1 MREQLRKWAVVCAM
15 ALLGMSWTISAGAM
29 SVVFIN
35 PGKSDEAFW
44 GSVSSFMQAAANDL
58 SIDLEIL
65 YAERDS
71 TRMLLQAR
79 QVAVRKKRPDYVITV
94 NEKQVAVP
102 MLKIMDAVGIK
113 TFLINNTL
121 SADQV
126 VYAGQPR
133 DRLRHWLGSLV
144 PNNEEAGYQMAKS
157 LIAAGHRRFPHEG
170 QLSLIAIA
178 GDRATEAGV
187 AREAGLRRALA
198 EHPEVKWLQTVY
210 GEWNQKR
217 ARDQAEVLFKRYPNV
232 RLVWCANDMM
242 AFGAMESLVNQGGV
256 PGQDK
261 LFTGLNN
268 SRQAMDALSSGRLAA
283 LSVGHFSAGG
293 WAMVMLYDYDRGYD
307 FADIGSLER
316 QEPLLTLFSE
326 GQAQRFLRRF
336 GQSNFESIDF
346 RQYSR
351 AYHPQLKSYRF
362 SMESF
367 LK

>member
-1 MREQLRKWAVVCAM
+1 
-15 ALLGMSWTISAGAM
+15 M

-35 PGKSDEAFW
+35 PGKSDEVFW
-44 GSVSSFMQAAANDL
+44 GSVSSFMQAAAKDL

-71 TRMLLQAR
+71 TRMLVQAR

-121 SADQV
+121 SSDQLTF
-126 VYAGQPR
+126 AGKPR
-133 DRLRHWLGSLV
+133 ERLRHWLGSLV
-144 PNNEEAGYQMAKS
+144 PNNEEAGYQMAKR
-157 LIAAGHRRFPHEG
+157 LIAAGHRRFPQEG

-187 AREAGLRRALA
+187 AREAGLRRAVA
-198 EHPEVKWLQTVY
+198 EHPEVKWRQTVY
-210 GEWNQKR
+210 GEWNQQR
-217 ARDQAEVLFKRYPNV
+217 ARDQADVLFKRYPDA
-232 RLVWCANDMM
+232 RLVWCANDLM
-242 AFGAMESLVNQGGV
+242 AFGAMESLAAQGGT
-256 PGQDK
+256 PGKDK
-261 LFTGLNN
+261 LFAGLNN
-268 SRQAMDALSSGRLAA
+268 SPQAMEALVSGRLAA
-283 LSVGHFSAGG
+283 LSAGHFSAGG
-293 WAMVMLYDYDRGYD
+293 WALVMLYDYDRGYD
-307 FADIGSLER
+307 FADIGPLER
-316 QEPLLTLFSE
+316 KESLLALLSE
-326 GQAQRFLRRF
+326 GQAQRFLQRF
-336 GQSNFESIDF
+336 GQSNFDSIDF

-351 AYHPQLKSYRF
+351 AYHPQLKNYRF